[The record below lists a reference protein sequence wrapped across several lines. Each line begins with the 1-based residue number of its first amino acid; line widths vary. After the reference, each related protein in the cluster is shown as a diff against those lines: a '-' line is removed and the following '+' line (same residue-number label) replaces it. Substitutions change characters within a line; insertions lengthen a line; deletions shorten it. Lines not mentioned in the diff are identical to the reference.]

1 MLNTRDHRATLRN
14 PKSPRLP
21 PKHSRTWLFDLDNT
35 LHNADPHV
43 FPHIH
48 RSMMAYICQH
58 LNMDEATATALRQ
71 HYWKRYGA
79 TLMGLMRHHGT
90 DPHHFL
96 HHTHQI
102 PDLERN
108 IIGERGLKHLLRRL
122 PGRKIIFS
130 NAPLKYT
137 EAVLAALDI
146 RRCFDTVY
154 CVERIRFRPK
164 PSSSGFLQILRNEG
178 LNPRNCIM
186 VEDSLPNL
194 VTAKRLGMK
203 TVWVSARTRQSPF
216 VDVKLASLLD
226 LPSRLRQL

>member
-1 MLNTRDHRATLRN
+1 MLNTRDHHAALRN
-14 PKSPRLP
+14 PNSPRLP

-137 EAVLAALDI
+137 EAVLAALGV

-154 CVERIRFRPK
+154 CVERIRFQPK
-164 PSSSGFLQILRNEG
+164 PSSRGFLQILRNEG
-178 LNPRNCIM
+178 LSPRNCIM